1 MSFVGTDWTL
11 SLLHAGSYLNIDD
24 ILASNERTLCR
35 VRVSLPSL
43 APLLLSDIKDNIR
56 DESNNDGYRTSDDV
70 PAGKRIHLP
79 VWLALALGS
88 GRRHIVSI
96 DVPLIYQDA
105 FAEVFNAGPCVVD
118 LKRRGPMYYILLC
131 NLLTSG
137 HIKIPQIVA
146 TGTKV
151 FQTRL
156 KMVMDASLNASRQ
169 ETLSS
174 TSKFDNLEMALFR
187 IGQAAK
193 MQFELWLTR
202 RHRKIEASKAVRAA
216 LYK

>member
-35 VRVSLPSL
+35 VRVPLPSL
-43 APLLLSDIKDNIR
+43 APLLLSDVTDIR
-56 DESNNDGYRTSDDV
+56 DESNNDRTSDDV

-88 GRRHIVSI
+88 GRRHILSI

-137 HIKIPQIVA
+137 HVKIPKIVA

-169 ETLSS
+169 DTLSC
-174 TSKFDNLEMALFR
+174 TAKFDNLEMALFR

-202 RHRKIEASKAVRAA
+202 RHRKIQPSKAVRAA
-216 LYK
+216 LYR